1 MKATF
6 KAAALLAP
14 LAVGAAFYFPAAV
27 TAGEGNSE
35 GLRLRERAGAL
46 IEVGTKRAVAYY
58 VKDANACQ
66 VNVIMTEAYADQIP
80 FSIPSVR
87 YSSSLPGGTSTQ
99 IATSDGATL
108 ALTCASGAKTLSIES
123 RDSVAWAATN

>member
-1 MKATF
+1 MNATF

-14 LAVGAAFYFPAAV
+14 LAVAAALYLPARV
-27 TAGEGNSE
+27 TAQEAHSE
-35 GLRLRERAGAL
+35 GLRLHERAGAV
-46 IEVGTKRAVAYY
+46 IDVGTKRAVAYY

-80 FSIPSVR
+80 FNLPSVR
-87 YSSSLPGGTSTQ
+87 YSSSLPAGTSTQ

-108 ALTCASGAKTLSIES
+108 ALSCASGAKALTIEN